1 MANYELQLAQYKNA
15 VWKLGCQLQRVLRC
29 ELNAVYYLSDHWI
42 EKGKYDKAEKSLECL
57 QVLEHPQAYTMSGL
71 KYDEI
76 ANELRIKSE
85 KRNGEWAKEKE
96 KKYRDKALEMFKNAY
111 ERQEKDIDFY
121 YGQYL
126 SAYGDKAEAI
136 KVLEKI
142 ANDKNHKNN
151 KLAKTYFKREK
162 KRASWLGK
170 FSVFAYTFWE
180 KPLIH
185 IIYLLIMG
193 FLLFIGSGW
202 GYILPIFF
210 IYSKIK
216 ASKIKEPK
224 EDFDFM
230 RLQIG
235 GDKIYETS
243 IFNDIPPFAQ
253 EDEFVATETYNAY
266 GMKVGESYDKESW
279 EYAYIGFIMNVEAD
293 SLEIRE
299 KKKAGFIQRAER
311 GDKKAVEALKY
322 FYGLY
327 YEDGNI
333 TEGEALLGLTPE
345 YLNDLYYKG
354 KSW

>member
-1 MANYELQLAQYKNA
+1 MAGYELELAQYKNA
-15 VWKLGCQLQRVLRC
+15 VWGLGCQLQRALRC
-29 ELNAVYYLSDHWI
+29 ELNAVYYLSDHWV
-42 EKGKYDKAEKSLECL
+42 ENGKYDKAEKCMECL

-76 ANELRIKSE
+76 ANEFRIKSE
-85 KRNGEWAKEKE
+85 KRNGEWAKPKEKE
-96 KKYRDKALEMFKNAY
+96 FHAKALEMFKIAY
-111 ERQEKDIDFY
+111 ERQEKDVDFY

-126 SAYGDKAEAI
+126 SAYGDKEEAI

-142 ANDKNHKNN
+142 ANDKKHKNH
-151 KLAKTYFKREK
+151 KLAKIYFKREK

-170 FSVFAYTFWE
+170 FSVFAFTFWE
-180 KPLIH
+180 KTLIH
-185 IIYLLIMG
+185 LVYLFPMG
-193 FLLFIGSGW
+193 YLTYLGTAWGFVLFLWFVW
-202 GYILPIFF
+202 
-210 IYSKIK
+210 SKIR
-216 ASKIKEPK
+216 ASKVSEPK
-224 EDFDFM
+224 NKFDFM

-243 IFNDIPPFAQ
+243 IFNDVPPFPQ
-253 EDEFVATETYNAY
+253 EDEFVVAKQYNGY
-266 GMKVGESYDKESW
+266 GVKTGEVYDKLGW
-279 EYAYIGFIMNVEAD
+279 EYAYIAFTTGVAAD
-293 SLEIRE
+293 TLEIRE

-345 YLNDLYYKG
+345 YLKNLYYNG